1 MKQWRKSKMAWYY
14 VEYYDKLFK
23 KTKRKSFASALDAL
37 DYAREKNGIVGSY

>member
-1 MKQWRKSKMAWYY
+1 MKWKEKTKMYY

-37 DYAREKNGIVGSY
+37 DYSRRVNGIVGSY

>member
-1 MKQWRKSKMAWYY
+1 MKWRKKSKMARYY

-37 DYAREKNGIVGSY
+37 DYSRRVNGIVGSY